1 MLVSDERLG
10 RVHIFAAKVF
20 NVIVGLSK
28 IACVETPKH
37 LEGLA
42 QRGQNVA
49 FRPIFSFVDFPS
61 IVEITSGELIKALS
75 VHRHG
80 VSSLVKTFVKA
91 KPDSP
96 DLVKHS
102 KASTSVRF
110 CCDQILRSC

>member
-10 RVHIFAAKVF
+10 CVHIDAAKVF

-49 FRPIFSFVDFPS
+49 FRTIYSFVDFPS

-75 VHRHG
+75 VHR
-80 VSSLVKTFVKA
+80 
-91 KPDSP
+91 
-96 DLVKHS
+96 
-102 KASTSVRF
+102 
-110 CCDQILRSC
+110 Q